1 MKQFTLLLILLLLQL
16 AKSEENLVRD
26 SLLDFFSKLSNNNKN
41 TTISG
46 WNSTS
51 DPCTAK
57 WRGVTCD
64 KHLLH
69 VQKIDLTA
77 LGLAGVFDPGTL
89 CLSQS
94 LSKSLSIL
102 IVAGNSLRSS
112 PNFPAISNCSAL
124 AHLDI
129 SSNHISA
136 SLPDLSRMSAL
147 TAFLAQ
153 QNNFSGEIPDL
164 DFSRFRVFNVS
175 HNRLSGLIPV
185 GARGLP
191 PGSFLDNPD
200 LCGPPLTENCSL
212 VAAAESAPDAPPP
225 SPPPPPQVKKKGLTN
240 KQILMYMGYVAI
252 AFVAVLL
259 VLIWL
264 RKKAK
269 KSKRGEDAGVESVI
283 KPEVNSKEGKNEYS
297 SAESGQMSASA
308 SASLM
313 VVASGEG
320 NGMRF
325 DELLKAPAELLG
337 RGSHGSVYKVVCE
350 DHGMVL
356 AVKRIKDW
364 QISSGEF
371 RQRMKRLN
379 QVKHSHV
386 MPAVAYY
393 SSGQEKLIVYE
404 FQQNGNLFKH
414 IHGTSSNRR
423 PLDWTSRL
431 SIAATIADALAYMH
445 DELQYDRIPHGNL
458 KSSNILLNKNM
469 EPSISEY
476 GLMLDQSQDQK
487 GGILANGALQ
497 EAQEDYKAIFKV
509 DSYAFGV
516 VLLELL
522 TGRMVLT
529 EGLDLA
535 TWVVAVVREE
545 WTVEVFDK
553 DLMRECIN
561 EERMVRLLRIA
572 IKCVAKPP
580 EARPSMRQVA
590 LAIGAL
596 REEDERSLDVSDLSV
611 TRSFTGL

>member
-1 MKQFTLLLILLLLQL
+1 MKQIPIAVSLLLLLLQWT
-16 AKSEENLVRD
+16 KSEENLVRD
-26 SLLDFFSKLSNNNKN
+26 SLLDFFSKLSDNK
-41 TTISG
+41 TIVSG

-64 KHLLH
+64 NHLLH
-69 VQKIDLTA
+69 VQKIDLA
-77 LGLAGVFDPGTL
+77 GLGLGGVFDPGTL
-89 CLSQS
+89 CDGRSLSQS
-94 LSKSLSIL
+94 LSI
-102 IVAGNSLRSS
+102 INVAGNSLRSQ
-112 PNFPAISNCSAL
+112 NFPAISNCSGL
-124 AHLDI
+124 THLDV
-129 SSNHISA
+129 STNTISA
-136 SLPDLSRMSAL
+136 SLPDLSHMNAL

-153 QNNFSGEIPDL
+153 ENNFSGEIPEL
-164 DFSRFRVFNVS
+164 NYSRFRLFNVS
-175 HNRLSGLIPV
+175 HNRLSGFIPV

-191 PGSFLDNPD
+191 PGSFLDNPE
-200 LCGPPLTENCSL
+200 LCGPPLTENCSS
-212 VAAAESAPDAPPP
+212 VAAAESAPNAPPP
-225 SPPPPPQVKKKGLTN
+225 PPPPPQVRKSGFTN

-252 AFVAVLL
+252 AFVAVILL
-259 VLIWL
+259 LIWL

-269 KSKRGEDAGVESVI
+269 KSSRRGKDAGEESVI
-283 KPEVNSKEGKNEYS
+283 KPSFSVAEQKAGYS
-297 SAESGQMSASA
+297 SAESGQMSAS
-308 SASLM
+308 LM
-313 VVASGEG
+313 VVASGEAS
-320 NGMRF
+320 GMRF

-364 QISSGEF
+364 QISSDEF
-371 RQRMKRLN
+371 RQRMRRLN
-379 QVKHSHV
+379 QVKHPHV

-404 FQQNGNLFKH
+404 YQQNGNLFKH
-414 IHGTSSNRR
+414 IHANGTSSNRQ

-445 DELQYDRIPHGNL
+445 EELQYDRIPHGNL

-476 GLMLDQSQDQK
+476 GLMLEQGQDQK

-497 EAQEDYKAIFKV
+497 DAQEDYKAIFKV
-509 DSYAFGV
+509 DSCAFGV

-580 EARPSMRQVA
+580 EERPSMRQVA

-611 TRSFTGL
+611 TRSFVGL

>member
-1 MKQFTLLLILLLLQL
+1 MKHFPIAVTLLLILLLQL

-26 SLLDFFSKLSNNNKN
+26 SLLDFFSKLSGNNNNN

-69 VQKIDLTA
+69 VQKIDLAA
-77 LGLAGVFDPGTL
+77 LALSGVFDPGTL
-89 CLSQS
+89 CLSLS
-94 LSKSLSIL
+94 LSRSLSI
-102 IVAGNSLRSS
+102 INVAGNSLRSS
-112 PNFPAISNCSAL
+112 LNFPAISNCSAL

-129 SSNHISA
+129 SSNNISA
-136 SLPDLSRMSAL
+136 PLPDLSRMSTL

-153 QNNFSGEIPDL
+153 QNNFHGEIPDL
-164 DFSRFRVFNVS
+164 DFTRFRVFNVS

-191 PGSFLDNPD
+191 PGSFLDNPE
-200 LCGPPLTENCSL
+200 LCGPPLTDNCSS
-212 VAAAESAPDAPPP
+212 VAAAESAPSAPPP
-225 SPPPPPQVKKKGLTN
+225 SPPPPPPPHVKKEGLTN

-269 KSKRGEDAGVESVI
+269 KSKRGEGAGVESVI
-283 KPEVNSKEGKNEYS
+283 KPAVEVKEGKNEYL

-308 SASLM
+308 SLM
-313 VVASGEG
+313 MVASGEG

-379 QVKHSHV
+379 QVKHTHV

-414 IHGTSSNRR
+414 IHGR
-423 PLDWTSRL
+423 
-431 SIAATIADALAYMH
+431 
-445 DELQYDRIPHGNL
+445 
-458 KSSNILLNKNM
+458 KLL
-469 EPSISEY
+469 PS
-476 GLMLDQSQDQK
+476 
-487 GGILANGALQ
+487 
-497 EAQEDYKAIFKV
+497 
-509 DSYAFGV
+509 
-516 VLLELL
+516 
-522 TGRMVLT
+522 
-529 EGLDLA
+529 
-535 TWVVAVVREE
+535 
-545 WTVEVFDK
+545 
-553 DLMRECIN
+553 
-561 EERMVRLLRIA
+561 
-572 IKCVAKPP
+572 
-580 EARPSMRQVA
+580 
-590 LAIGAL
+590 
-596 REEDERSLDVSDLSV
+596 
-611 TRSFTGL
+611 